1 MIRRLDDATA
11 DVGGVLATGDVEHA
25 RQAYAIGAAAH
36 AASLVRQRAGQAGL
50 AHAGRAAVRVTSAA
64 VVGLSLARWERVC
77 GSSRS
82 CHAVTS

>member
-50 AHAGRAAVRVTSAA
+50 AHRAR
-64 VVGLSLARWERVC
+64 GGKGDFCR
-77 GSSRS
+77 RS
-82 CHAVTS
+82 GFKLGTLGTRLRKQ